1 MTEIRDEDI
10 PVEWINAED
19 NNPSGEFLTGNWN
32 MDWLRK
38 AYRANALWEAIHLL
52 RLSTM
57 RKSQRIQFSATKT
70 ARELEIS
77 RSTLWR
83 KLTALEEAGLVT
95 VERCRRRWPIVYLK
109 GSPRVSKPSSKT
121 EKETPAPPVYTAE
134 ELERLQLLV

>member
-38 AYRANALWEAIHLL
+38 ANRANALWEAIHLL
-52 RLSTM
+52 RLSIM

-70 ARELEIS
+70 ADELEIS

-83 KLTALEEAGLVT
+83 RLTALEEAGLIS
-95 VERCRRRWPIVYLK
+95 VERCQRRWPTVYLK
-109 GSPRVSKPSSKT
+109 GSPRVSKPSSKAK
-121 EKETPAPPVYTAE
+121 KETPAPPVYTVE
-134 ELERLQLLV
+134 EPERLRLLV